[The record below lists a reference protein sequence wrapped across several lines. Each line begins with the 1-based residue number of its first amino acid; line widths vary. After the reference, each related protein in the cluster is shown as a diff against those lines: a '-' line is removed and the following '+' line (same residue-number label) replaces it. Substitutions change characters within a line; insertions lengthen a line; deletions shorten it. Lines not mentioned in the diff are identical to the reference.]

1 VQVADLIELSAAEAA
16 AAIRERRVTATTLL
30 DAVIGRIVQ
39 VEPRVQAWETLDLDN
54 ARAQARAVDEDLTAG
69 RVGGPLAGVPVGVKD
84 IYYTKGLVTRGGSA
98 IYQDFLPSYDA
109 TAVKKLRAAGAIILG
124 KTATTQFASGDPPP
138 TRNPFN
144 LEHTPGGSS
153 SGSGAAVGARM
164 VPGALGTQTGGSI
177 LRPAAFCGVVGLKPT
192 YGRIGRRGVFALSWG
207 LDHTGVL
214 TRTVSDAALL
224 LAAIAGPD
232 PDDGSASDAPLDD
245 YVGAVAD
252 PRPPR
257 IGFIRGAFQQ
267 RADPDAWTRLEATVD
282 RLAAAG
288 ATVEEV
294 KHAPDF
300 DVNWDAHIVIMG
312 AETASVHAQRHHEH
326 PDTYRRLLK
335 GSIELNQLV
344 PAAVYLH
351 AQRVRSHLAREALK
365 LFDGYDVLL
374 TASAPGGAPYG
385 IERTGDWVM
394 TGPWTLFGFPAI
406 TIPTGLDAKGLP
418 LGAQLATPPW
428 QEATLL
434 RAARWCEQ
442 ALDVHIAPPL

>member
-1 VQVADLIELSAAEAA
+1 
-16 AAIRERRVTATTLL
+16 
-30 DAVIGRIVQ
+30 
-39 VEPRVQAWETLDLDN
+39 
-54 ARAQARAVDEDLTAG
+54 VDEDLAAG
-69 RVGGPLAGVPVGVKD
+69 RVGGSLAGVPVGVKD

-98 IYQDFLPSYDA
+98 IYQDFLPRYDA
-109 TAVKKLRAAGAIILG
+109 TAVRKLRVAGAIILG

-232 PDDGSASDAPLDD
+232 PEDGSAADAPLDD

-267 RADPDAWTRLEATVD
+267 RADPDAWTRLEATAD
-282 RLAAAG
+282 QLAAAG

-374 TASAPGGAPYG
+374 TASATGGAPHG

-406 TIPTGLDAKGLP
+406 TIPTGLDAKRLP

-428 QEATLL
+428 QEAALL

-442 ALDVHIAPPL
+442 ALDVRIAPPL